1 MHPHE
6 GNGSPEDR
14 RLQIA
19 VAGGSIGGLCAGLAL
34 HGSGFDV
41 NVYERHPGPMDTR
54 GAGIV
59 VQGELVQLLDTYG
72 APPLPTT
79 SCRVRRYLDPQGGD
93 GQVQSMPQAFT
104 SWEAIYETLRV
115 AFPKERY
122 HMGATLVGVNDPG
135 DGQAVSAEI
144 EGHGHIKTDLLVCAD
159 GAQSPTRRRLL
170 PDVQSIY
177 AGYVAWRGTLDEA
190 DAPKELVRFFE
201 DAFTFSE
208 ARSGGHILTYFIPG
222 AGADTTLGRRRL
234 NWVWY
239 VAADQDELGP
249 LLIDRDGR
257 QHHASLPQGGIPQTT
272 VQPLV
277 DRARHEIHPKLAE
290 LVAATPDPFVQ
301 TIVDVVV
308 PRTVF
313 GRVCLL
319 GDAAFVVRPHTA
331 GATAKAARDATVLA
345 TALKRARQNVDAGLR
360 SFEDTQLEYGRD
372 LVGYGV
378 ALGQRWASKHARKP
392 QLY

>member
-1 MHPHE
+1 M
-6 GNGSPEDR
+6 
-14 RLQIA
+14 LQR
-19 VAGGSIGGLCAGLAL
+19 
-34 HGSGFDV
+34 D
-41 NVYERHPGPMDTR
+41 
-54 GAGIV
+54 
-59 VQGELVQLLDTYG
+59 
-72 APPLPTT
+72 
-79 SCRVRRYLDPQGGD
+79 
-93 GQVQSMPQAFT
+93 
-104 SWEAIYETLRV
+104 
-115 AFPKERY
+115 
-122 HMGATLVGVNDPG
+122 
-135 DGQAVSAEI
+135 
-144 EGHGHIKTDLLVCAD
+144 HIRILD

-222 AGADTTLGRRRL
+222 AGADTTPGRRRL

-257 QHHASLPQGGIPQTT
+257 QHHASLPQGGVPQTT
-272 VQPLV
+272 VWALV
-277 DRARHEIHPKLAE
+277 DRARHEVHPKLAE

-301 TIVDVVV
+301 TILDVVV

-319 GDAAFVVRPHTA
+319 GDAAFIVRPHTA

-392 QLY
+392 QP

>member
-1 MHPHE
+1 
-6 GNGSPEDR
+6 
-14 RLQIA
+14 
-19 VAGGSIGGLCAGLAL
+19 
-34 HGSGFDV
+34 
-41 NVYERHPGPMDTR
+41 
-54 GAGIV
+54 
-59 VQGELVQLLDTYG
+59 
-72 APPLPTT
+72 
-79 SCRVRRYLDPQGGD
+79 
-93 GQVQSMPQAFT
+93 
-104 SWEAIYETLRV
+104 
-115 AFPKERY
+115 
-122 HMGATLVGVNDPG
+122 VNDPG

-190 DAPKELVRFFE
+190 DAPKELVRYFE

-272 VQPLV
+272 VQAIV
-277 DRARHEIHPKLAE
+277 DRARHEVHPKLAE
-290 LVAATPDPFVQ
+290 LVAATSDPFVQ

-392 QLY
+392 QP